1 MFGLLWG
8 YGFGLCAATEPPRV
22 ARNESDSPMLPLAL
36 IECSGLRTL
45 ATDFGSALVDV
56 VDLDVRG
63 QRAAHVLNLE
73 YEIQ

>member
-1 MFGLLWG
+1 
-8 YGFGLCAATEPPRV
+8 
-22 ARNESDSPMLPLAL
+22 MLPLAL

-56 VDLDVRG
+56 VDLNVRG